1 MHRKEFLEILQM
13 IEGET
18 VMLVTKA
25 LNNNSSHLIATTKM
39 NIKTENE
46 LSKKFPL
53 LYVRFLKGKS
63 LLDEYYMNL
72 SNLSKV

>member
-39 NIKTENE
+39 NIKTEDD
-46 LSKKFPL
+46 
-53 LYVRFLKGKS
+53 FLVINNSTGDKRII
-63 LLDEYYMNL
+63 YYIPYNKILEVMEC
-72 SNLSKV
+72 

>member
-39 NIKTENE
+39 NIKTEDD
-46 LSKKFPL
+46 
-53 LYVRFLKGKS
+53 FLVINNSTEDKRII
-63 LLDEYYMNL
+63 YYIPYNKILEVMEC
-72 SNLSKV
+72 

>member
-1 MHRKEFLEILQM
+1 MQQFLEILQM

-39 NIKTENE
+39 NIKTEE
-46 LSKKFPL
+46 D
-53 LYVRFLKGKS
+53 FLIINNSTEDKRII
-63 LLDEYYMNL
+63 YYIPYNKILEVMEC
-72 SNLSKV
+72 

>member
-25 LNNNSSHLIATTKM
+25 LNSNSSHLIATTKM
-39 NIKTENE
+39 NIKTEDN
-46 LSKKFPL
+46 
-53 LYVRFLKGKS
+53 FLVINNSAANKRII
-63 LLDEYYMNL
+63 YYIPYNKILEVMEC
-72 SNLSKV
+72 

>member
-39 NIKTENE
+39 NIKTEDDFLISFFGE
-46 LSKKFPL
+46 LVNGFFNDS
-53 LYVRFLKGKS
+53 
-63 LLDEYYMNL
+63 
-72 SNLSKV
+72 SNFI

>member
-13 IEGET
+13 IECET

-39 NIKTENE
+39 NIKTEDD
-46 LSKKFPL
+46 
-53 LYVRFLKGKS
+53 FLIINNSTEDKRII
-63 LLDEYYMNL
+63 YYIPNNKILEVMEC
-72 SNLSKV
+72 

>member
-39 NIKTENE
+39 NIETKDDFLVINNSTED
-46 LSKKFPL
+46 K
-53 LYVRFLKGKS
+53 RII
-63 LLDEYYMNL
+63 YYIPYNKILEVMEC
-72 SNLSKV
+72 

>member
-18 VMLVTKA
+18 IMLVTKA

-39 NIKTENE
+39 KIKTEDD
-46 LSKKFPL
+46 
-53 LYVRFLKGKS
+53 FLIINNSAEDKRII
-63 LLDEYYMNL
+63 YYIPYNKILEVMEC
-72 SNLSKV
+72 